1 MNLTLNAS
9 AKWVIE
15 ASREIQN
22 PNTLLEKY
30 SLNRKVDD
38 PTRALVLTFYGILVI
53 IGAVGNALVVISVS
67 KLTLFRFFIEKKPF
81 NCSSVTI
88 FHLNFMQNLRNLMSR
103 YYV

>member
-15 ASREIQN
+15 ASRGVQN

-67 KLTLFRFFIEKKPF
+67 
-81 NCSSVTI
+81 N
-88 FHLNFMQNLRNLMSR
+88 
-103 YYV
+103 